1 MSTNIDSNNKIT
13 ASPAAGAE
21 DADPPSGAALQ
32 SDAPEAVRLAEA
44 MEDATDA
51 TEWLES
57 RLVPKVSIYG
67 VPFSRMGMDET
78 VEYLTNRIEAG
89 RPSQIVT
96 ANPIMVMMGLEDP
109 AFHRMLREADLVVP
123 DGAGVVWAAGHVGQP
138 VRERVPGFDLMH
150 RLFLEGEE
158 RGWTAYLLG
167 TTQEVIDEAA
177 AKLGEKYPGTRIVGT
192 HHGFFGEK
200 EDPDVI
206 ARIRAARPDMLFVA
220 RSATTQEPWIARY
233 KQELGVPLV
242 MGVGGS
248 FDIIAGRL
256 KRAPVFMQKLRLEWF
271 YRLLQQPTRFR
282 RMLVLPQFALKVIRD
297 KEKVTKP
304 YELR

>member
-1 MSTNIDSNNKIT
+1 MATNYDTNPDT
-13 ASPAAGAE
+13 AELKRSALGQT
-21 DADPPSGAALQ
+21 AD
-32 SDAPEAVRLAEA
+32 SDAPEAVALADA
-44 MEDATDA
+44 MEDATNA

-57 RLVPKVSIYG
+57 RAVPKVSIYG

-78 VEYLTNRIEAG
+78 VEYLTNVIEAKQ
-89 RPSQIVT
+89 PSQIIT
-96 ANPIMVMMGLEDP
+96 ANPIMVMMGLENP
-109 AFHRMLREADLVVP
+109 EFHRMLREADLVVP
-123 DGAGVVWAAGHVGQP
+123 DGAGVVWAAGYVGYP
-138 VRERVPGFDLMH
+138 VKERVPGFDLMH

-158 RGWTAYLLG
+158 RGWSAYLLG

-177 AKLGEKYPGTRIVGT
+177 AKLQARYPGTRIAGT
-192 HHGFFGEK
+192 HHGFFGK
-200 EDPDVI
+200 DEDAEVI
-206 ARIRAARPDMLFVA
+206 AQIRAVRPDMLFVA
-220 RSATTQEPWIARY
+220 RSATTQEPWITQF
-233 KQELGVPLV
+233 KEELGVPLI

-282 RMLVLPQFALKVIRD
+282 RMLVLPQFALRVIRD